1 MYEYK
6 AKVDRVV
13 DGDTVDF
20 IVDLGFNVNIKI
32 RTRLV
37 GVDTP
42 ERGHEDCKKATETCV
57 RLLSSVADIRNESIG
72 HPYGLEYWVKI
83 KTTKTGKYGRW
94 LVEIDGVTDELAKIW
109 PYKEKK

>member
-42 ERGHEDCKKATETCV
+42 ERGHEDWSKATQECN
-57 RLLSSVADIRNESIG
+57 RLLKSIANKQLLLAGESWVTIRTS
-72 HPYGLEYWVKI
+72 
-83 KTTKTGKYGRW
+83 KTGKYGRW

-109 PYKEKK
+109 PYLK

>member
-32 RTRLV
+32 RTRLL

-42 ERGHEDCKKATETCV
+42 ERGHEDWEKATAKC
-57 RLLSSVADIRNESIG
+57 RGFLSVATDEDG
-72 HPYGLEYWVKI
+72 YVKI
-83 KTTKTGKYGRW
+83 KTGKTGKYGRW

-109 PYKEKK
+109 PYIKEKK

>member
-32 RTRLV
+32 RTRLI

-42 ERGHEDCKKATETCV
+42 ERGHEDWSKATQECN
-57 RLLSSVADIRNESIG
+57 RLLKSIADKELLLAGESWVTIRTN
-72 HPYGLEYWVKI
+72 
-83 KTTKTGKYGRW
+83 KTGKYGRW

-109 PYKEKK
+109 PYQKVKK

>member
-42 ERGHEDCKKATETCV
+42 ERGHEDWSKATQECN
-57 RLLSSVADIRNESIG
+57 RLLKSIADKQLLLAGESWVTIRTN
-72 HPYGLEYWVKI
+72 
-83 KTTKTGKYGRW
+83 KTGKYGRW
-94 LVEIDGVTDELAKIW
+94 LVEIDGVTDELAKTW
-109 PYKEKK
+109 PYLK